1 MLVWVITTHCSIFS
15 NYVTNMKVLFLSMP
29 SQINAITIIKPVV
42 ILTLSKLLVELSVL
56 SNKNKIFLTPINLKL
71 TIYRRKPHGI
81 MDEVVMDFF
90 LPDSTTA
97 LPMQLEVYT

>member
-1 MLVWVITTHCSIFS
+1 MLVLVITTHCSIFS

-71 TIYRRKPHGI
+71 TIYRRKPNGI
-81 MDEVVMDFF
+81 LDEVVMVFF
-90 LPDSTTA
+90 LSDSTTA
-97 LPMQLEVYT
+97 MQVYT